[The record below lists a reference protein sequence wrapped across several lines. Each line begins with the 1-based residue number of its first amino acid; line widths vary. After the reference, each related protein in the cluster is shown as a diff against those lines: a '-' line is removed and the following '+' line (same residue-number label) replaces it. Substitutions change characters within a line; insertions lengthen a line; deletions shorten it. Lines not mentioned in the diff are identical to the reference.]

1 MARTRQR
8 DRRLN
13 HARTRERDPV
23 KALLTDGP
31 LQGKPVEVE
40 PVEGRPP
47 ATIDLQD
54 EEDGTL
60 RYCLSELNQEGM
72 TAAYTFLYAV

>member
-1 MARTRQR
+1 
-8 DRRLN
+8 
-13 HARTRERDPV
+13 V
-23 KALLTDGP
+23 KAVLTDGP
-31 LQGKPVEVE
+31 LKGKPVEIE

-47 ATIDLQD
+47 KTIDLQA

-60 RYCLSELNQEGM
+60 RYCLSELSQEGM

>member
-1 MARTRQR
+1 M
-8 DRRLN
+8 
-13 HARTRERDPV
+13 

-31 LQGKPVEVE
+31 LRGKPIEVE

-54 EEDGTL
+54 DDDSTL

-72 TAAYTFLYAV
+72 TASYTFLYAV

>member
-1 MARTRQR
+1 M
-8 DRRLN
+8 
-13 HARTRERDPV
+13 

-31 LQGKPVEVE
+31 LKGKPVDVE

-54 EEDGTL
+54 DDEGTL

-72 TAAYTFLYAV
+72 TATYSFLYAV

>member
-1 MARTRQR
+1 
-8 DRRLN
+8 
-13 HARTRERDPV
+13 V

-31 LQGKPVEVE
+31 LKGKPVDVE

-47 ATIDLQD
+47 ATLDIQD
-54 EEDGTL
+54 DDECTL

>member
-1 MARTRQR
+1 M
-8 DRRLN
+8 
-13 HARTRERDPV
+13 

-47 ATIDLQD
+47 MTIDLQG

-72 TAAYTFLYAV
+72 TATYTFLYAV